1 MYDQKLTRS
10 QLSPLHGI
18 KQKINEK
25 VSKKKPSEHKQYET
39 KWVAKIAPWSHDSQ
53 LQCNSITVNHAS

>member
-1 MYDQKLTRS
+1 MECIMYDQKLTRS

-39 KWVAKIAPWSHDSQ
+39 K
-53 LQCNSITVNHAS
+53 